1 MASLAGRL
9 LQQVCGEV
17 LSLGSPVLRSSGA
30 AVKDFCAYAKSVIS
44 HCRPRELSVGDEK
57 RPILIFTDGAWE
69 DGRAGIGAV
78 IIDLS
83 NNFSVVLEGCVPDP
97 LLQMWLREVGDQ
109 LICQIELYTMV
120 VIRWV
125 YASMLQG
132 RRTIWWVDND
142 AARYSLIKGSS
153 SSLTMKDLCREFY
166 RHEAVAPTFSWIE
179 RVPSPSNI
187 ADAPSRG
194 SPMEAC
200 SLLGLSSWETIT
212 HPQSLVDRLLE
223 QRLVDR
229 KGKVRTS

>member
-1 MASLAGRL
+1 M
-9 LQQVCGEV
+9 
-17 LSLGSPVLRSSGA
+17 
-30 AVKDFCAYAKSVIS
+30 
-44 HCRPRELSVGDEK
+44 
-57 RPILIFTDGAWE
+57 IFTDGAWE

-83 NNFSVVLEGCVPDP
+83 TNFSVVLEGSVPDP

-125 YASMLQG
+125 YASLLQG

-166 RHEAVAPTFSWIE
+166 RHEAVAPNFLLDRTCTEPQQYCRCSVSWC
-179 RVPSPSNI
+179 
-187 ADAPSRG
+187 AYG
-194 SPMEAC
+194 SFVVC
-200 SLLGLSSWETIT
+200 WVC
-212 HPQSLVDRLLE
+212 HP
-223 QRLVDR
+223 
-229 KGKVRTS
+229 GKP

>member
-1 MASLAGRL
+1 
-9 LQQVCGEV
+9 
-17 LSLGSPVLRSSGA
+17 
-30 AVKDFCAYAKSVIS
+30 
-44 HCRPRELSVGDEK
+44 
-57 RPILIFTDGAWE
+57 
-69 DGRAGIGAV
+69 
-78 IIDLS
+78 
-83 NNFSVVLEGCVPDP
+83 
-97 LLQMWLREVGDQ
+97 
-109 LICQIELYTMV
+109 MV

-125 YASMLQG
+125 YAYLLQG

-187 ADAPSRG
+187 ADARSRG

-212 HPQSLVDRLLE
+212 HPQLLVDRLLE
-223 QRLVDR
+223 QRLVDG
-229 KGKVRTS
+229 KGKMRTS